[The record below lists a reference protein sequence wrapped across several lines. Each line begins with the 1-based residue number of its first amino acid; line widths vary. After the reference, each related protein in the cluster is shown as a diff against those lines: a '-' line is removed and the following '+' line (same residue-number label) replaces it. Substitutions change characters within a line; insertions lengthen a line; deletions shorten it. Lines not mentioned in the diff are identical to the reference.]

1 VTQRAVRFCNRRAW
15 AVWTFALL
23 WDAGAALL
31 AWIVATERTAGH
43 DSWKGLLAVAVF
55 GGAACGLTVWA
66 LNSAVTTVDVRPGL
80 SLAITRRY
88 PLRVRRQVLSASEV
102 GGASVVDESDGDGG
116 SYYVCR
122 VELRRPPPLVLLAR
136 GRRDRAEAEAVRF
149 NAAMHP

>member
-1 VTQRAVRFCNRRAW
+1 MTQRAVRFCNRRAW

-31 AWIVATERTAGH
+31 AWIVATERTASH

-88 PLRVRRQVLSASEV
+88 PLRRCPTVPVS
-102 GGASVVDESDGDGG
+102 G
-116 SYYVCR
+116 SRFSMARTR
-122 VELRRPPPLVLLAR
+122 VKT
-136 GRRDRAEAEAVRF
+136 G
-149 NAAMHP
+149 